1 MTKKDLIENIM
12 GRVENTDLKKKDVE
26 AVFDA
31 VIDTFKSALANGE
44 KVQLIGFGTF
54 DVRER
59 AARSGR
65 NPSTG
70 ETIQIAASKN
80 VSFKAGSE
88 LKGLVNNK

>member
-54 DVRER
+54 EVRDR

-65 NPSTG
+65 NPMTG

>member
-65 NPSTG
+65 NPMTG

>member
-65 NPSTG
+65 NPITG